1 MSSELPRFVIEGI
14 TLDGKAFRPSDWIE
28 RLIDTLSTYGVDR
41 RTRPG
46 TYVGPERRRQQM
58 IFLCA
63 QMIEG
68 RKCLVVD
75 ARLRDANPAAFR
87 FLQEFTQSNHLR
99 VQEPEGTSSA
109 MAASPQSERFAG
121 S

>member
-14 TLDGKAFRPSDWIE
+14 TLDGNVFRPSDWIE
-28 RLIDTLSTYGVDR
+28 RLIDTLSSYGVDR
-41 RTRPG
+41 RVRPG
-46 TYVGPERRRQQM
+46 SSPGPERRRQQM
-58 IFLCA
+58 SFLHA

-87 FLQEFTQSNHLR
+87 FLQEFVQSNRLR
-99 VQEPEGTSSA
+99 VREPEATIPVS
-109 MAASPQSERFAG
+109 ASP
-121 S
+121 